1 MVWGLGFSFWG
12 SGSITPLR
20 RSSSPRTIIAC
31 ARCKT
36 KAADL
41 NSHPPTIPLHCGCS
55 SHCSFFK
62 LIVARVSRVERVAQ
76 CARDARAMRAWR
88 RISKCDNSLRLI
100 LGGPKQLFPTDYQDC
115 FCHNICTTACSQLP
129 QVKFAVQLRIK
140 GFCRARLLFCDV
152 LVRCLE

>member
-1 MVWGLGFSFWG
+1 MVQGLGFSFWG

-62 LIVARVSRVERVAQ
+62 LIVARVSRVQRVAQ

-115 FCHNICTTACSQLP
+115 FCHNICTTCVHVRSCRRSNLQFS
-129 QVKFAVQLRIK
+129 FALK
-140 GFCRARLLFCDV
+140 DSAARAFSFATC
-152 LVRCLE
+152 